1 MSADLVN
8 YYKDI
13 LRGCPDEDIDFYL
26 EDANMNLSS
35 LEEYNEVYNAAFE
48 RYLKE
53 GGENEN

>member
-1 MSADLVN
+1 MATDLVN

-13 LRGCPDEDIDFYL
+13 LRDCPDEDIDFYL

-35 LEEYNEVYNAAFE
+35 VEEYNEVYNAAFE
-48 RYLKE
+48 RYLTE